1 MHAYM
6 GRVGTR
12 STHHNKVRQNMDPI
26 IRLDMPEAEY
36 RAHPYVSNSDLAV
49 VRTRSPAHAVVKR
62 EEPSPDTPA
71 KLDGRAL
78 HCAILEPNDFA
89 RRYCAKPVDAPR
101 DLRHHR
107 NAKSKSPDTEFSIRW
122 WDDFE
127 AANAGK
133 IILDQADID
142 EKLFIADRIR
152 SHPKLRG
159 YFSASPVL
167 EASLFARDPETG
179 AGVKARH
186 DMRVVI
192 GGYRVILDPKSTEDC
207 RSEAFKHSAYKYGYF
222 QQGAF
227 YTDISEW
234 CGEPVDLFLNIAFEK
249 CRPYAIKVY
258 ELQSNEAEFGR
269 QQYRLA
275 LNTWAECVKNND
287 FPCYDDDIEP
297 LLLPPYAKVA

>member
-1 MHAYM
+1 M

-12 STHHNKVRQNMDPI
+12 GTQHNNVRQKMNPI
-26 IRLDMPEAEY
+26 IRLDVPESEY
-36 RAHPYVSNSDLAV
+36 RAHPYVANSDLSV
-49 VRTRSPAHAVVKR
+49 VRRRSPAHAVVKR

-89 RRYCAKPVDAPR
+89 RRYCAKPADAPR

-107 NAKSKSPDTEFSIRW
+107 NAKSPSPDTLFSIRW

-152 SHPKLRG
+152 SHPRLRG
-159 YFSASPVL
+159 FFDAPGVN
-167 EASLFARDPETG
+167 EASLFAHDPETG

-186 DMRVVI
+186 DRRVVI
-192 GGYRVILDPKSTEDC
+192 GGYRVCLDPKSTEDA
-207 RSEAFKHSAYKYGYF
+207 RADAFMRSAYNYDYF
-222 QQGAF
+222 QQAAF

-234 CGEPVDLFLNIAFEK
+234 CGEPLDLFLFIAFEK
-249 CRPYAIKVY
+249 VRPYAVKVY
-258 ELQSNEAEFGR
+258 EVQANELSFGR
-269 QQYRLA
+269 EQYRIA
-275 LNTWAECVKNND
+275 LNTWAECVKNNE
-287 FPCYDDDIEP
+287 FPGYDDDIEP
-297 LLLPPYAKVA
+297 LPLPSYAKVA